1 MLDINLFREDKGYDP
16 QEIRESQKRRGAS
29 VELVDQVIAADKKW
43 RQCECWS
50 FSSLLSVVCAVV
62 Q

>member
-1 MLDINLFREDKGYDP
+1 
-16 QEIRESQKRRGAS
+16 

-43 RQCECWS
+43 RQRECWS
-50 FSSLLSVVCAVV
+50 FSSPLSVVCAVV